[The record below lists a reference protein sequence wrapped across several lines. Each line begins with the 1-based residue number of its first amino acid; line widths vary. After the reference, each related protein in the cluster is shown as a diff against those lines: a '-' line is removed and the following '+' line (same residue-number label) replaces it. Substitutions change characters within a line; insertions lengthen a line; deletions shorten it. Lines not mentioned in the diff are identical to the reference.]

1 MPRLFEQRGAMDI
14 LSGKRIVLGV
24 CGSIAAYKVAQL
36 ARDLALAGASVDVIL
51 TEAAERFV
59 GAATFQ
65 ALTGRPVLSDMWD
78 LPEDGVVGHVSL
90 GMGAD
95 AVVIA
100 PATANTIARI
110 AAGLSDDLLTTTLL
124 ATTAPVLLAPAM
136 NPAMLANPATQANL
150 ATLQTRGFTVMEP
163 GEGRMAEHVSGKG
176 RLPEPAELEGA
187 IRALI
192 GRASGPL
199 RGRRVVVTAGGTREP
214 IDPVRFVGNRSSGQ
228 MGYALAA
235 RARDLGAEVT
245 LISGPVALV
254 PPPAVE
260 TVQVETA
267 LQMQAALH
275 TACEQADLLIMNAA
289 VADFRPAV
297 AADHKIK
304 KQADTTGMTI
314 ELVTNP
320 DLIAGMAGRRDLF
333 KVGFAAETD
342 DLLANAQSKLE
353 RKGLELIVAN
363 DAVSSIGAPEIALT
377 LLDRSGITSLE
388 RQPKARAAAALLD
401 AIVARYEAWRSDD
414 VRGASERHNESRG
427 YDHRATGTDRYQQH
441 PGERP
446 A

>member
-1 MPRLFEQRGAMDI
+1 MDI

-36 ARDLALAGASVDVIL
+36 ARDLTLAGATVDVLL

-65 ALTGRPVLSDMWD
+65 ALTGRPALADMWA

-90 GMGAD
+90 GMQAD
-95 AVVIA
+95 LVVVA

-110 AAGLSDDLLTTTLL
+110 AAGLSDDLLSTTIL
-124 ATTAPVLLAPAM
+124 ATTAPVLIAPAM
-136 NPAMLANPATQANL
+136 NPAMLANPATQANI
-150 ATLQTRGFTVMEP
+150 ATLRARGHLVLEP

-176 RLPEPAELEGA
+176 RLPEPAQLEGE
-187 IRALI
+187 IRALL
-192 GRASGPL
+192 GRSAGPL
-199 RGRRVVVTAGGTREP
+199 RGRRLVVTAGGTREP
-214 IDPVRFVGNRSSGQ
+214 IDPVRYVGNRSSGQ

-235 RARDLGAEVT
+235 RGRDLGAEVT
-245 LISGPVALV
+245 LISGPVALT
-254 PPPAVE
+254 PPPAVA

-275 TACEQADLLIMNAA
+275 EACAQADILIMNAA
-289 VADFRPAV
+289 VADFRPA
-297 AADHKIK
+297 AAAERKIK
-304 KQADTTGMTI
+304 KQPGQAGMTI

-320 DLIAGMAGRRDLF
+320 DLIAGLAARREIF

-363 DAVSSIGAPEIALT
+363 DAVSSIGAPTIALT
-377 LLDRSGITSLE
+377 LLDRDGATALE
-388 RQPKARAAAALLD
+388 RQPKALAAAALLD
-401 AIVARYEAWRSDD
+401 AIVARFAAWRAGRDT
-414 VRGASERHNESRG
+414 R
-427 YDHRATGTDRYQQH
+427 
-441 PGERP
+441 
-446 A
+446 

>member
-1 MPRLFEQRGAMDI
+1 MDS

-36 ARDLALAGASVDVIL
+36 ARDLALAGAQVEVIL

-65 ALTGRPVLSDMWD
+65 ALTGRPVLSSMWE

-90 GMGAD
+90 GMSAD
-95 AVVIA
+95 IVVVA

-110 AAGLSDDLLTTTLL
+110 AAGLSDDLLCTTIL

-150 ATLQTRGFTVMEP
+150 AALRTRGYVVLEP

-176 RLPEPAELEGA
+176 RLPEPVQLEGE
-187 IRALI
+187 IRALL
-192 GRASGPL
+192 GRVSGPL

-214 IDPVRFVGNRSSGQ
+214 IDPVRYVGNRSSGQ

-245 LISGPVALV
+245 LISGPVALT
-254 PPPAVE
+254 PPPAVR
-260 TVQVETA
+260 TVPVETA
-267 LQMQAALH
+267 LQMQAALDE
-275 TACEQADLLIMNAA
+275 ACAAADILVMNAA
-289 VADFRPAV
+289 VADFRPT
-297 AADHKIK
+297 AAAEHKIK
-304 KQADTTGMTI
+304 KQPGTTGMTI
-314 ELVTNP
+314 TMVTNP
-320 DLIAGMAGRRDLF
+320 DLVGGLAGRHDIF

-353 RKGLELIVAN
+353 RKGLDLIVAN
-363 DAVSSIGAPEIALT
+363 DAVASIGAPTIALN
-377 LLDRSGITSLE
+377 LLDRDGVVALE
-388 RQPKARAAAALLD
+388 RQPKGEAAAALLGE
-401 AIVARYEAWRSDD
+401 IIARYERWRAAQ
-414 VRGASERHNESRG
+414 G
-427 YDHRATGTDRYQQH
+427 
-441 PGERP
+441 RP
-446 A
+446 

>member
-1 MPRLFEQRGAMDI
+1 MPAHVHQRGQMDI

-24 CGSIAAYKVAQL
+24 TGSIAAYKVAQL
-36 ARDLALAGASVDVIL
+36 ARDLTLAGALVDVIL

-65 ALTGRPVLSDMWD
+65 ALTGRPVLADMWA

-90 GMGAD
+90 GAGAD
-95 AVVIA
+95 LVVVA

-110 AAGLSDDLLTTTLL
+110 AAGLSDDLLTTTVL

-150 ATLQTRGFTVMEP
+150 ATLRARGHTVLEP

-176 RLPEPAELEGA
+176 RLPEPAQLEGE
-187 IRALI
+187 IRALL
-192 GRASGPL
+192 GRTAGPL

-214 IDPVRFVGNRSSGQ
+214 IDPVRYVGNRSSGQ

-235 RARDLGAEVT
+235 TARDLGAAVT
-245 LISGPVALV
+245 LVSGPVALT
-254 PPPAVE
+254 PPPALT

-267 LQMQAALH
+267 LEMQAALH
-275 TACEQADLLIMNAA
+275 AACAGADILIMNAA
-289 VADFRPAV
+289 VADFRPAA

-304 KQADTTGMTI
+304 KTADTTGMTI

-320 DLIAGMAGRRDLF
+320 DLIAGMAARRDLF

-342 DLLANAQSKLE
+342 DLLANAQGKLQ
-353 RKGLELIVAN
+353 RKGLNMIVAN
-363 DAVSSIGAPEIALT
+363 DAVSSIGTPTIALT
-377 LLDRSGITSLE
+377 LIDRDGISSME
-388 RQPKARAAAALLD
+388 RRPKGEAAAALL
-401 AIVARYEAWRSDD
+401 AEIVARYERWRRSSSPDA
-414 VRGASERHNESRG
+414 VP
-427 YDHRATGTDRYQQH
+427 TGS
-441 PGERP
+441 P
-446 A
+446 